1 LVFRCKN
8 SILNLLLE
16 IVISELN
23 IIKSQYQQMM
33 EMLLEVKCETKN
45 TNEAIKRIESSS
57 KNRNLVVLKVQ
68 LNIVYIWKHLL
79 QIDGLFH

>member
-1 LVFRCKN
+1 MVFRCKN

>member
-1 LVFRCKN
+1 
-8 SILNLLLE
+8 
-16 IVISELN
+16 
-23 IIKSQYQQMM
+23 MM
-33 EMLLEVKCETKN
+33 EMLLEVKRETKN